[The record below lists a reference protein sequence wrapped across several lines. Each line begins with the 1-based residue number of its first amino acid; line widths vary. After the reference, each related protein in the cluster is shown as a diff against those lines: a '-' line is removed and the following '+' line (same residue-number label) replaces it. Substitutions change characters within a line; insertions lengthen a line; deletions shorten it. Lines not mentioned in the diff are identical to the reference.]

1 MPIRIM
7 HVVDSLGRGGLENG
21 LVNLI
26 GRLDPAQFEHIV
38 YTMRGLGPNADRLPM
53 DRVQVISL
61 GKKDSGSRF
70 QSGALAGAMRHFRPD
85 VVHSRNWAA
94 IEAVI
99 AGRWVGSCAL
109 VHSEHGLEVDATAK
123 EPWRRI
129 CFRRLAFELANRVL
143 SVSGQLRDLHARRTG
158 FPARKITVIHNGVD
172 SRRFFPDPLTRARV
186 REELRL
192 DPAEFCIGCVGN
204 LLPVKSHMTLLEAVA
219 GIAVTDGNW
228 RLLLIGEGPERNK
241 LEAFVDAHPEW
252 KHRVS
257 FMGSS
262 NRVPELLQ
270 AMDVFVLPSVAE
282 GICNA
287 LLEAMASGLPV
298 VATAV
303 GGNPEVVVDGESGLL
318 FPVGDSRALAT
329 HLSEIRMQRGLRLQ
343 LGQRA
348 VQCVREKFS
357 VDSMVQK
364 YAELYRSVGSTM
376 NAPASAIASV

>member
-7 HVVDSLGRGGLENG
+7 HVVDSLGKGGLENG

-26 GRLDPAQFEHIV
+26 RRLDPAQFEHIV
-38 YTMRGLGPNADRLPM
+38 YTMRGLGPNVDCLPM
-53 DRVQVISL
+53 DRVQVTSL
-61 GKKDSGSRF
+61 GKKDSDSRF
-70 QSGALAGAMRHFRPD
+70 QTAALARAMRHFRPD
-85 VVHSRNWAA
+85 IVHSRNWAA

-99 AGRWVGSCAL
+99 AGRWVGSSAL
-109 VHSEHGLEVDATAK
+109 VHSEHGLEVDPAAK
-123 EPWRRI
+123 EPWRRV

-143 SVSGQLRDLHARRTG
+143 SVSYQLRDLHARRTG

-172 SRRFFPDPLTRARV
+172 CRRFFPDLDTRARV
-186 REELRL
+186 REELRMHQ
-192 DPAEFCIGCVGN
+192 AEFCIGCVGN
-204 LLPVKSHMTLLEAVA
+204 LLPVKNHMTLLEAIACMA
-219 GIAVTDGNW
+219 GTGGNW
-228 RLLLIGEGPERNK
+228 RLLLIGEGPERPK
-241 LEAFVDAHPEW
+241 LEAFVDAHPGW

-257 FMGSS
+257 FLGSS
-262 NRVPELLQ
+262 NRVSELLQ

-318 FPVGDSRALAT
+318 FPVGDSRALAL
-329 HLSEIRMQRGLRLQ
+329 HLSEIRVQRGLRLQ

-357 VDSMVQK
+357 IDSMVQK
-364 YAELYRSVGSTM
+364 YEELYRSMGSAM
-376 NAPASAIASV
+376 NAPASAVASV